1 MMTKQERRLNMYM
14 SVKNFL
20 IANEAIMKILSKFA
34 ECFAYFL
41 SLITEIQSAGEIQK
55 INRTGLAIDKNK
67 LKETLI
73 AMAADISRKIAAFAK
88 LSNNNTLLKEVRFA
102 ESDFS
107 TGSEV
112 SLKDR
117 AQIIYDK
124 AEANM
129 ESLAEFG
136 ITPDT
141 QKTFIDAI
149 SAFNDAI
156 ATPRYGITQKSQATK
171 QLALLFDSA
180 DSALEKL
187 DYLVGMMKL
196 KDPNFYNGYKT
207 ARRLV
212 DTGAGKL
219 ALKATVKD
227 ITSGEPV
234 YGAIFLFRHDAAITA
249 GSNGNGEIKKQTT
262 QKGRLQIKNMPAGTY
277 QVVISKTG
285 YKEKTVSVSVSDG
298 ERSVMNVD
306 LERM

>member
-1 MMTKQERRLNMYM
+1 MTTKQERRLNMYLA
-14 SVKNFL
+14 VKNFL
-20 IANEAIMKILSKFA
+20 IANEAVMKVISKFA

-88 LSNNNTLLKEVRFA
+88 LSNNNTLLKEIRFQ
-102 ESDFS
+102 ESDFIN
-107 TGSEV
+107 TPEV
-112 SLKDR
+112 GVKDS
-117 AQIIYDK
+117 ALIIYDK
-124 AEANM
+124 AEDNI

-141 QKTFIDAI
+141 QKTLIDAI
-149 SAFNDAI
+149 NAFNNAI
-156 ATPRYGITQKSQATK
+156 ATPRYGITQKRQATK

-180 DSALEKL
+180 DSALEKI

-212 DTGAGKL
+212 DTGSGKL

-227 ITSGEPV
+227 TTSGEPV
-234 YGAIFLFRHDAAITA
+234 HGAIFLFRHDAAIIA

-262 QKGRLQIKNMPAGTY
+262 QKGRLQIKNMPAGIY
-277 QVVISKTG
+277 QVVINKTG

-298 ERSVMNVD
+298 ERSVLNVD
-306 LERM
+306 LDRM

>member
-1 MMTKQERRLNMYM
+1 MRTIQQRKLNMYLA
-14 SVKNFL
+14 VKIFL
-20 IANEAIMKILSKFA
+20 LSNEAIMKVISKFE
-34 ECFAYFL
+34 ECFAFFL
-41 SLITEIQSAGEIQK
+41 NLITEIQSVGEAQK
-55 INRTGLAIDKNK
+55 INRTGLATDKNK
-67 LKETLI
+67 LKEALI
-73 AMAADISRKIAAFAK
+73 ALAADISRKIAAFAK
-88 LSNNNTLLKEVRFA
+88 LTDNNTLLKEVRFR
-102 ESDFS
+102 ESDFY
-107 TGSEV
+107 TGPEAG
-112 SLKDR
+112 LKDY

-141 QKTFIDAI
+141 QKTLSDAI
-149 SAFNDAI
+149 NAFNNAL

-196 KDPNFYNGYKT
+196 QDPNFYNGYKT

-212 DTGAGKL
+212 DTGSGKL

-234 YGAIFLFRHDAAITA
+234 HGATLLFRHDITIA
-249 GSNGNGEIKKQTT
+249 SGNTGNGEIKKKTT

-298 ERSVMNVD
+298 ERSDMNVD
-306 LERM
+306 MEKA

>member
-1 MMTKQERRLNMYM
+1 MTTKQERRLNMYL
-14 SVKNFL
+14 SVRNF
-20 IANEAIMKILSKFA
+20 IVANEAIMKVVSKFA

-41 SLITEIQSAGEIQK
+41 SLITEIQSAGEMQK
-55 INRTGLAIDKNK
+55 INRTGLATDKNK
-67 LKETLI
+67 LKEALI
-73 AMAADISRKIAAFAK
+73 ALAADNSRKIAAFAK
-88 LSNNNTLLKEVRFA
+88 LSNNNTLLKEVRF
-102 ESDFS
+102 SDSAFS
-107 TGSEV
+107 TGPEAG
-112 SLKDR
+112 LKDY

-124 AEANM
+124 AEANI

-141 QKTFIDAI
+141 QKTLIDAI
-149 SAFNDAI
+149 NAFNSAL

-212 DTGAGKL
+212 DTGTGKL

-227 ITSGEPV
+227 LTSGEPV
-234 YGAIFLFRHDAAITA
+234 HGAIFQFRHNGAITA
-249 GSNGNGEIKKQTT
+249 GTSGNGEIRKKTT

-277 QVVISKTG
+277 QVIISKAG
-285 YKEKTVSVSVSDG
+285 YKEKTVSVNVSDG
-298 ERSVMNVD
+298 ERSDMNV
-306 LERM
+306 EMEKA